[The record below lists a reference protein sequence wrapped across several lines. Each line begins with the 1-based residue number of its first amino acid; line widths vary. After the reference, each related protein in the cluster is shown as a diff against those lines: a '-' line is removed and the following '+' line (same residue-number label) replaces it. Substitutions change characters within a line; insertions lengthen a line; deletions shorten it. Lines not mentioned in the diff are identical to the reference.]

1 MRKLIYFSMVSLD
14 GFIARPNGDLDWV
27 IIDEE
32 LHRYVNEQQAALG
45 AYLYGRRMYDLM
57 AAYWPRLDGDPSA
70 PGYIADFAAIW
81 KRMPKVVFSQTLE
94 RVEWNARLVRGHP
107 AEEIAKLKAEPGNDL
122 EVGGAALAGTLIGH
136 GLVDE
141 YQLFVNP
148 VVLGSGIRL
157 FPPLERTI
165 DLQLLDTRSFSSGV
179 IYLRYGRA
187 SEGQHV

>member
-27 IIDEE
+27 FIDEE
-32 LHRYVNEQQAALG
+32 LHRYVNEQQRMLG

-57 AAYWPRLDGDPSA
+57 AADWPRLAGDPSA
-70 PGYIADFAAIW
+70 PGYIAEFAAIW

-107 AEEIAKLKAEPGNDL
+107 AEEVAKLKAEPGNDL
-122 EVGGAALAGTLIGH
+122 EVGGAGLAGTLIGR

-165 DLQLLDTRSFSSGV
+165 DLQLLDTRSFGSGV

-187 SEGQHV
+187 GEGQHV